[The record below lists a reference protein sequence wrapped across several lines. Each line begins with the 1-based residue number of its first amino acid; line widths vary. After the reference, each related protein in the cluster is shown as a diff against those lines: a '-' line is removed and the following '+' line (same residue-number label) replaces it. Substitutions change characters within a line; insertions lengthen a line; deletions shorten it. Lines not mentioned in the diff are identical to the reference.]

1 MWRRNRPMSKSSLEW
16 FSITGAQNISSRFS
30 TIKTWPTN
38 LDTWSRRRLPIT
50 NLTES
55 FLSFGVSSAD
65 KPSFK
70 QHNLWVKQTNR
81 LKMITWLKL
90 KVKVTLTEI
99 FITFKNY
106 SIVCVSNLMRLSR
119 RKMILIF
126 SNKELFTKTAPIHDN
141 IVEVFM
147 FVLELLR

>member
-1 MWRRNRPMSKSSLEW
+1 
-16 FSITGAQNISSRFS
+16 
-30 TIKTWPTN
+30 
-38 LDTWSRRRLPIT
+38 
-50 NLTES
+50 
-55 FLSFGVSSAD
+55 
-65 KPSFK
+65 
-70 QHNLWVKQTNR
+70 LWVKQTNR

-106 SIVCVSNLMRLSR
+106 SIVCVSSWYTNLMRLSR

>member
-1 MWRRNRPMSKSSLEW
+1 MWRRNRRMSKSSLEW

-90 KVKVTLTEI
+90 KVKVSFTEI
-99 FITFKNY
+99 LKFSQNLKTILDTQTWWDCPVEKWSWFSQIKNY
-106 SIVCVSNLMRLSR
+106 L
-119 RKMILIF
+119 RKQHQSMI
-126 SNKELFTKTAPIHDN
+126 T
-141 IVEVFM
+141 
-147 FVLELLR
+147 LLRFSCLC